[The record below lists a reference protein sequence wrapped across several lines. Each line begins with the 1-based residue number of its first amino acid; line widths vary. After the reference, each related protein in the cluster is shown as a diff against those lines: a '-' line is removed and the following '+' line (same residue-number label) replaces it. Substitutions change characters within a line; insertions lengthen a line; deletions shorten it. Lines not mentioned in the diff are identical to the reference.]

1 MAVCSE
7 IDNGLLDLF
16 EDLLEELSCE
26 AMVSALSFP
35 GIPTWLGIQQILVL
49 VPELLRLS
57 AVWIMS

>member
-7 IDNGLLDLF
+7 IDNGLFDLF
-16 EDLLEELSCE
+16 EDSLDELSCE

-35 GIPTWLGIQQILVL
+35 GMPTWLGIQQILVL